1 MDEFIYQISLL
12 LSFILSFFF
21 FIIIFLI
28 IFEITFRVNK
38 NETEKHLKFYGLFMG
53 LNNYDIFLFSLKT
66 ISYVLLLWSILSN
79 TILPIHFILFI
90 LLQISFDLCSFRYI
104 NFFPNLINN
113 LFICFLL
120 YSKQIFCD
128 YLFDVT
134 FLYSVVIL
142 IILLSLFMWKNRK
155 FFWPAAKRCWSL
167 LCNETKLMLLHR
179 CQDAQIALYSLRV
192 VVKNVIL
199 DHLN

>member
-12 LSFILSFFF
+12 LSFIMSFFF

-104 NFFPNLINN
+104 KLFPNLINN

-142 IILLSLFMWKNRK
+142 IILLSLFIFFYASYFYLKDIQFLLTRNKYVKKVVPTDSKIVEFFKKK
-155 FFWPAAKRCWSL
+155 FKKIFSL
-167 LCNETKLMLLHR
+167 
-179 CQDAQIALYSLRV
+179 
-192 VVKNVIL
+192 
-199 DHLN
+199 